1 MTTTGDDKPA
11 YARVSEAAATSA
23 TNPWEALPRLRDLM
37 QRHPC
42 AICDA
47 SSLPLPKLE
56 MKIALKVAWDLAAS
70 DAQRAEI
77 EAGFLHLSQFQEGV
91 GAEPINGD
99 FPATADPAESA
110 ALINRWVPWSD
121 LCQEDKWSL
130 WVELMD
136 FKKQRLT
143 KSAAQAA

>member
-1 MTTTGDDKPA
+1 MTDSDDKPGE
-11 YARVSEAAATSA
+11 ARISETAATSS

-37 QRHPC
+37 RRHPF

-47 SSLPLPKLE
+47 SSLPLPKAE

-77 EAGFLHLSQFQEGV
+77 EAGFLHLSQFQDGV
-91 GAEPINGD
+91 GAEPIEGD

-110 ALINRWVPWSD
+110 ALINRWVPWSE

-130 WVELMD
+130 WVELVA
-136 FKKQRLT
+136 FKKQRLA
-143 KSAAQAA
+143 KPVAQAA